1 MTPSDQTIPIDVA
14 PSAPAVDT
22 SYRDAALPIEER
34 VDVLLGQMTLAEK
47 AGLLFH
53 PMIRMGDKGSVG
65 GADEEYGI
73 LDTAE
78 MVCGGSINHFNLFGP
93 AENARDIAEWN
104 NRLQE
109 LARSTRLGIPVTLST
124 DPRHSFTNNPGT
136 GAPAGSFSQWPEPMG
151 LAATRSE
158 ELVAE
163 FADIARQE
171 YRAVGFRVALH
182 PQIDLATEPRWA
194 RQVGTFGEDPDLT
207 SRLGAAYIRGFQ
219 GDRLGPDSVSA
230 IVKHFPGGGPQADGE
245 DPHFAYGR
253 DQVYPGGAFDLHLR
267 PFRAALEAG
276 AGQMM
281 PYYGIPR
288 GIGYEEVA
296 FGFNRG
302 VITDLLRGELGFDG
316 IVCTDW
322 GIITD
327 RRLAGQLFPARAWG
341 VEHLTPLE
349 RMAMAIDAGA
359 DQFGGEDRPD
369 MLVELV
375 TSGRVSEQRID
386 DSVRRLLREKF
397 RLGLFENPFVDA
409 DRAES
414 IVGQPRF
421 RAAGQAA
428 QRRAITRL
436 ADDGVI
442 PADHGQRIFV
452 QGVDPAVAAEYG
464 TVVEDAAGADLAV
477 IRLQAPFRDAEN
489 GFEAAFHAGSLEFP
503 EDTVAE
509 VLRVAAAVPT
519 VLDVFMDRPAILTP
533 FVGAAAAILVE
544 YGADDRAVLDV
555 VFGRA
560 DAEGRLPTDLPSSMS
575 AVEAARPDVPF
586 DTEDP
591 LFRFGDGIVDGPSA
605 PDVEVAR

>member
-1 MTPSDQTIPIDVA
+1 MSRTEQTIPTEA
-14 PSAPAVDT
+14 PAAPAVDT
-22 SYRDAALPIEER
+22 SYRDVTLSIEER

-47 AGLLFH
+47 AGQLFH
-53 PMIRMGDKGSVG
+53 PMIRMGERGSVA

-73 LDTAE
+73 LDTVE
-78 MVCGGSINHFNLFGP
+78 MIRSGSISHFNLFGP

-158 ELVAE
+158 DLVAE

-207 SRLGAAYIRGFQ
+207 ARLGAAYIRGFQ
-219 GDRLGPDSVSA
+219 GDRLGPDGVST

-245 DPHFAYGR
+245 DPHFSYGR

-267 PFRAALEAG
+267 PFRAAVEAG

-288 GIGYEEVA
+288 GTDYEEVA

-341 VEHLTPLE
+341 VEHLAPLE
-349 RMAMAIDAGA
+349 RMAMAVDAGA

-375 TSGRVSEQRID
+375 TSGRVTEGRID

-397 RLGLFENPFVDA
+397 RLGLFDDPFVDV
-409 DRAES
+409 DLAES
-414 IVGQPRF
+414 VVGQPRF
-421 RAAGQAA
+421 RAAGRAA

-436 ADDGVI
+436 TDDDVV
-442 PADHGQRIFV
+442 PAGPGLRLFV
-452 QGVDPAVAAEYG
+452 QGVDTAAAAEYG
-464 TVVEDAAGADLAV
+464 TVVEDPAAADLAV

-503 EDTVAE
+503 EDTVAD
-509 VLRVAAAVPT
+509 VLRIAGSVPT

-533 FVGAAAAILVE
+533 FVDVAAAILVD

-560 DAEGRLPTDLPSSMS
+560 RAEGRLPTDLPSSMG

-586 DTEDP
+586 DTVDP
-591 LFRFGDGIVDGPSA
+591 LFRFGDGIVDDHIA
-605 PDVEVAR
+605 PGAEVER